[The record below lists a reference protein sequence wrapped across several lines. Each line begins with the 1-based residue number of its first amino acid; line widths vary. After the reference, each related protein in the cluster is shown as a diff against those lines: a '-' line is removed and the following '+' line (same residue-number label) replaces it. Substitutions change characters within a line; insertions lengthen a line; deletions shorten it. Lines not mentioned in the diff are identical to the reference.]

1 MMKRNLRNF
10 LLATLFAAAAPL
22 LSAPA
27 MAQGMP
33 MMPFGHGAE
42 RLAEKLNLTPAQ
54 RTQWD
59 AMVQKSKAQFEAM
72 RAAHH
77 EMHEAMQAELAK
89 PEPDLA
95 ALAAKADAA
104 RARGMAAHKEL
115 RDGWLKLYATM
126 SPEQKGVVKK
136 AILWHMEK
144 MHHMR
149 MRMMHHHHHGHH
161 HHHHHH
167 HGDDGEHGDWGHGDH
182 GDHGDR
188 HHGDGPPPK
197 TN

>member
-1 MMKRNLRNF
+1 MKRNFRNF
-10 LLATLFAAAAPL
+10 LVATLLAAVTPL

-42 RLAEKLNLTPAQ
+42 RLAERLKLTPAQ

-77 EMHEAMQAELAK
+77 EMHEAMKAELAK

-104 RARGMAAHKEL
+104 HERGAAAHKEL

-149 MRMMHHHHHGHH
+149 MRMMHHHHHGH
-161 HHHHHH
+161 
-167 HGDDGEHGDWGHGDH
+167 DGEHGDWGHDEH
-182 GDHGDR
+182 GDH
-188 HHGDGPPPK
+188 HHSDAPPPK
-197 TN
+197 SN